1 MADYNSDKERHVDHK
16 FVVQSAWPNSPKEIM
31 TSKGLLKA
39 NEQGRMLIKDESL
52 AREIQ
57 REHPTDL
64 AVTRMRMSKPAD
76 QGHRY
81 HFAGWPEMPWAKY
94 DEFGRR
100 IKEVTNGNTIR
111 ENDSDDSRDSG
122 SSGSNGGGRTADG
135 EGATGEHE

>member
-1 MADYNSDKERHVDHK
+1 MPDFNSDKERHVDHK

-39 NEQGRMLIKDESL
+39 NEQGRMMIKDEAL

-81 HFAGWPEMPWAKY
+81 HFGQTKPMPWAKY
-94 DEFGRR
+94 DELGRR
-100 IKEVTNGNTIR
+100 IQEVTDGDTKRN
-111 ENDSDDSRDSG
+111 NDSDDTRDSG
-122 SSGSNGGGRTADG
+122 SVGEHGGGRTTDG
-135 EGATGEHE
+135 EG

>member
-1 MADYNSDKERHVDHK
+1 MPDYNSDRERHVDHK

-39 NEQGRMLIKDESL
+39 NEQGRMMIKDEAL

-81 HFAGWPEMPWAKY
+81 HFGQTKPMPWAKY

-100 IKEVTNGNTIR
+100 IQEVTNGDTIR
-111 ENDSDDSRDSG
+111 NNDSDDTRDS
-122 SSGSNGGGRTADG
+122 SGIGEHGGGRTADG
-135 EGATGEHE
+135 EG

>member
-1 MADYNSDKERHVDHK
+1 MPDFNSDKERHVDHK

-39 NEQGRMLIKDESL
+39 NEQGRMMIKDEAL

-64 AVTRMRMSKPAD
+64 AVTRMRVPKPSDA
-76 QGHRY
+76 GHRY
-81 HFAGWPEMPWAKY
+81 HFGQLPEMPWAKY

-100 IKEVTNGNTIR
+100 IKEVTNGDTIR
-111 ENDSDDSRDSG
+111 DNDSDDSGNGG
-122 SSGSNGGGRTADG
+122 SVGEHGGGRTADG
-135 EGATGEHE
+135 ES